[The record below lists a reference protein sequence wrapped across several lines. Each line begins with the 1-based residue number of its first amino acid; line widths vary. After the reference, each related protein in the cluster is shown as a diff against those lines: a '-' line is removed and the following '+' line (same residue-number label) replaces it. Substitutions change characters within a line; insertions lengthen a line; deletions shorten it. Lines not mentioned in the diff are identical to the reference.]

1 MTVTRVTI
9 LINSKKHVRENDM
22 NAIKITSN
30 SAAGWNIAT
39 AISNLKYEE
48 IELLDGV
55 IVIDNDTYIEL
66 SATVGNRID
75 KFIAAAWQTIN
86 NDFIEGDYYLDVTSI
101 TVVSVDTLRS
111 FSVTERIESAS
122 SEDDMS

>member
-1 MTVTRVTI
+1 M
-9 LINSKKHVRENDM
+9 
-22 NAIKITSN
+22 
-30 SAAGWNIAT
+30 
-39 AISNLKYEE
+39 
-48 IELLDGV
+48 
-55 IVIDNDTYIEL
+55 
-66 SATVGNRID
+66 GNRID

-111 FSVTERIESAS
+111 FSVTERIESTN